1 MFREDSQIDFAKE
14 NVILNVS
21 LRSSLPS
28 PFTFHFKTDTV
39 SLCVN
44 YMYLLK
50 IKSKIKPRPVGLCYT
65 SSVYRRSGTSLY
77 SLLIDTKFLRG

>member
-21 LRSSLPS
+21 LRPSLLS
-28 PFTFHFKTDTV
+28 ACTFHFKTD
-39 SLCVN
+39 SQLCVN

-50 IKSKIKPRPVGLCYT
+50 IPSKIKPRPVGLCYT
-65 SSVYRRSGTSLY
+65 NCVYRRTWTWLWWFETK
-77 SLLIDTKFLRG
+77 LLSFTNQ